1 MAIKRPRFLQSKAKA
16 KSAITNMGKG
26 LVHETLTSG
35 MKSIIKAQ
43 PKDIKA
49 KQMPNYI
56 RVTQE
61 RMDKMG
67 VIDLK
72 PIFERSGAKKPS
84 KDGGWY
90 AVIPIRRTKR
100 SMSRRGYEQLRA
112 IEVDPGESR
121 TVISDY
127 LYDRRRSSDATM
139 LNYEPK
145 SKNITKTMGANGRS
159 TYVAFRTVSSK
170 SPANSWIVNRD
181 KVNEKD
187 TSKTFVRNVDQVMKW
202 KMRNM

>member
-1 MAIKRPRFLQSKAKA
+1 MAVKRPRFLQNKSKAR
-16 KSAITNMGKG
+16 NNLRNLGQG
-26 LVHETLTSG
+26 LVQETLTAG

-49 KQMPNYI
+49 KQMPNYLK
-56 RVTQE
+56 VTQE

-72 PIFERSGAKKPS
+72 PFFQHSANVKQSKK
-84 KDGGWY
+84 GGWY
-90 AVIPIRRTKR
+90 VVVPIRRTKR

-112 IEVDPGESR
+112 IDVEPGTSR

-127 LYDRRRSSDATM
+127 LYDRRRVSDATM

-145 SKNITKTMGANGRS
+145 SKNITKTTGENGRS
-159 TYVAFRTVSSK
+159 TYVAFRTVSSR
-170 SPANSWIVNRD
+170 SPANSWILNRD

-187 TSKTFVRNVDQVMKW
+187 TSKTFVKNVDRVMKW
-202 KMRNM
+202 KMKNM

>member
-1 MAIKRPRFLQSKAKA
+1 MAVKRPRFLQNKSTA
-16 KSAITNMGKG
+16 KSGIKNLGKG
-26 LVHETLTSG
+26 LVQQTLTSG

-72 PIFERSGAKKPS
+72 PIIERSGAAKQSKK
-84 KDGGWY
+84 GGWY

-112 IEVDPGESR
+112 VEVEPGESM
-121 TVISDY
+121 TVVSDY
-127 LYDRRRSSDATM
+127 LYDRRRAS
-139 LNYEPK
+139 
-145 SKNITKTMGANGRS
+145 
-159 TYVAFRTVSSK
+159 
-170 SPANSWIVNRD
+170 
-181 KVNEKD
+181 
-187 TSKTFVRNVDQVMKW
+187 
-202 KMRNM
+202 

>member
-1 MAIKRPRFLQSKAKA
+1 MAVKRPRFLQSKSKA
-16 KSAITNMGKG
+16 KSNIRELGKG
-26 LVHETLTSG
+26 LVQETLTSG
-35 MKSIIKAQ
+35 MKSIIAAK

-49 KQMPNYI
+49 KQMPTYI
-56 RVTQE
+56 RVTQD

-72 PIFERSGAKKPS
+72 PIFANSGAARPT

-90 AVIPIRRTKR
+90 AIIPIRRTKR
-100 SMSRRGYEQLRA
+100 SMSRRGYEQLRQ
-112 IEVDPGESR
+112 IPVEPGTSS

-127 LYDRRRSSDATM
+127 LYDRRRASDASM
-139 LNYEPK
+139 LNYEPV
-145 SKNITKTMGANGRS
+145 SNNITKTTGENGRS

-181 KVNEKD
+181 KVNVKD
-187 TSKTFVRNVDQVMKW
+187 TSKTFVKNVDQVMKW
-202 KMRNM
+202 KMKHM

>member
-1 MAIKRPRFLQSKAKA
+1 MAVKRPRFLQSKSKA
-16 KSAITNMGKG
+16 HSALKNMGQG
-26 LVHETLTSG
+26 LVQDTLTAG
-35 MKSIIKAQ
+35 MKSIIKSQ

-72 PIFERSGAKKPS
+72 PYFEKSADVKQSKK
-84 KDGGWY
+84 GGWY

-112 IEVDPGESR
+112 VDMEPGTSSR
-121 TVISDY
+121 VISSY
-127 LYDRRRSSDATM
+127 LYDRRRASDATM
-139 LNYEPK
+139 LNYEPR
-145 SKNITKTMGANGRS
+145 SNTITKTMGDNGRS

-170 SPANSWIVNRD
+170 SPANSWIINRD
-181 KVNEKD
+181 KVNEND
-187 TSKTFVRNVDQVMKW
+187 TSKTFVKNVDQVMKW
-202 KMRNM
+202 KMKNM